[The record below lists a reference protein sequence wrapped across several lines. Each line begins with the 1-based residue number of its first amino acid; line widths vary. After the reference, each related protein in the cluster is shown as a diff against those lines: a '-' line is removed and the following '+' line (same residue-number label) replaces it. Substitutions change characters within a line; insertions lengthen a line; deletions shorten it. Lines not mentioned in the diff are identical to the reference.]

1 MNIPVACVV
10 AAGVLPLLGAASAK
24 WGFKGFDNHNPRA
37 WLAEQTGARARANA
51 AQHNSFEAFPF
62 FAAAVLL
69 ALHFQMDAAL
79 LETLCLV
86 FVAARALYFLAYVM
100 DWASFRTLCWGVGY
114 GTCLAIYL
122 QIL

>member
-1 MNIPVACVV
+1 V
-10 AAGVLPLLGAASAK
+10 
-24 WGFKGFDNHNPRA
+24 
-37 WLAEQTGARARANA
+37 
-51 AQHNSFEAFPF
+51 
-62 FAAAVLL
+62 
-69 ALHFQMDAAL
+69 DAAL